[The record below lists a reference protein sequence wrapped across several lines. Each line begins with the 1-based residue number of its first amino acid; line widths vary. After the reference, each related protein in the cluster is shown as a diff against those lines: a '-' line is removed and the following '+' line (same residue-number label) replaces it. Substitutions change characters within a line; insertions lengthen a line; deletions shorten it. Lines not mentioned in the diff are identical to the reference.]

1 MSYQENMLIAI
12 NNQSS
17 SITGLQISQAA
28 STELMADVLNAVY
41 KDSQEQLNLIMTMMA
56 AMNAFYQA
64 MSSSSLSD
72 FFENY
77 WKEHGNGRTVGG
89 NDDVQKGAMIWWIDF
104 NNEYGQQQQKT
115 NGSDGLNNPVYQQKK
130 GKDLHDSDFDKPE
143 DWVFSFTIDGHYY
156 AIDGQQFKDG
166 FQNYLGMAQ
175 TEYQS
180 EQSSFTNLE
189 QSDQT
194 TLQDLQSGVQS
205 TAQAGSNLLATGGSM
220 VQALGYTSNLL
231 QSAM

>member
-64 MSSSSLSD
+64 MSSSSLPD

-77 WKEHGNGRTVGG
+77 WNQNGSGPPPKG
-89 NDDVQKGAMIWWIDF
+89 EDALEAGAMLWWHNF
-104 NNEYGQQQQKT
+104 NDEFGHQQQKT
-115 NGSDGLNNPVYQQKK
+115 NGSDGLQNPTYQKNG
-130 GKDLHDSDFDKPE
+130 GKEHDSYFDDPE
-143 DWVFSFTIDGHYY
+143 NWVFSFTIDGHLYQ
-156 AIDGQQFKDG
+156 IDGKQFKDG

-175 TEYQS
+175 SEYQS

>member
-41 KDSQEQLNLIMTMMA
+41 KNSQEQLNLIMTMMA

-77 WKEHGNGRTVGG
+77 WKQNGSGDPPDG
-89 NDDVQKGAMIWWIDF
+89 EDALEAGAMLWWHKF
-104 NNEYGQQQQKT
+104 NEEFGGSEQSK
-115 NGSDGLNNPVYQQKK
+115 NGSDGLDNPTFN
-130 GKDLHDSDFDKPE
+130 GNGGTFHDRYFDDPD
-143 DWVFSFTIDGHYY
+143 DWSFGFTIDGHKYQ
-156 AIDGQQFKDG
+156 INGQQFKDG